1 MRGPRS
7 ANGGGAPLRDRDE
20 PMTDLAIFLFIAA
33 IAAVIGVGFGIV
45 ILAPRIG
52 RMLDRAETAPS
63 ESDDEEPGDR
73 PA

>member
-1 MRGPRS
+1 
-7 ANGGGAPLRDRDE
+7 
-20 PMTDLAIFLFIAA
+20 MTELILVIGIAA

-52 RMLDRAETAPS
+52 RMLDRSET
-63 ESDDEEPGDR
+63 DDEEPGDR